1 MSDGRRERL
10 RVHLTL
16 LDVSDATIARDLC
29 IFMLLDELNKT
40 TDTTKRMEIK
50 ATLMYAFSAPVM
62 PPYCA
67 QRWAPW
73 FPTIYIDH
81 SLSSQVEEFI
91 RRHLQTPHYQS
102 SRAPPWIHVPP
113 ESVPALLKVLDFW
126 LTTSRSTHHTLA
138 IHEIPQRSGQ
148 PQPTFRPGA
157 QQHLQEIL
165 EHNMADKRAQIR
177 ASLLNM
183 SDIKLAEL
191 FPGASPAGGG
201 YLAEYAGGEKLA
213 YL

>member
-1 MSDGRRERL
+1 MFTSRYS
-10 RVHLTL
+10 T
-16 LDVSDATIARDLC
+16 SQ
-29 IFMLLDELNKT
+29 MLLLLGICVLSCFWMSVKT
-40 TDTTKRMEIK
+40 TDTTERLEIK
-50 ATLMYAFSAPVM
+50 ATLMYAFCAPVM

-67 QRWAPW
+67 QRCGLAG
-73 FPTIYIDH
+73 FPPYVSLTH
-81 SLSSQVEEFI
+81 SVDRLKNLFGDISKRLTTSPRE
-91 RRHLQTPHYQS
+91 L
-102 SRAPPWIHVPP
+102 PPWIHVPP

-165 EHNMADKRAQIR
+165 ERNMANKRAQIR